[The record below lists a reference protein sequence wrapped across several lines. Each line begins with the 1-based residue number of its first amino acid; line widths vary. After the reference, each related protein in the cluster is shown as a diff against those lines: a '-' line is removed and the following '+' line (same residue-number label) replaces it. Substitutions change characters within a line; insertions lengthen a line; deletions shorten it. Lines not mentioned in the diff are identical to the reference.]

1 MLCTITQV
9 LSHPCSTSR
18 WRLWPI
24 MRSFLFPP
32 SPHCPHHDPFHPS
45 CICYNFPCPIYPTY
59 LTWLSMPKCIG
70 KTLMTIPFSS
80 ISLHVC
86 SCIETLPRNRFCV
99 TIWHYCLVL
108 LFLALWL
115 VLYEAATRNFSYSSL
130 SIPPRYGRMPLWR
143 FFSHSWMHP
152 YTSIVTGNLHL
163 AAKSIAIHTPHFFYS
178 RRCSLAFSL
187 FYWMFI
193 ALGDAPLSFLPFL
206 SFFFSRAFFL
216 SPLHRKAR
224 YPDELLWSCYI
235 STIIYYIFSVL
246 LKSCDATS
254 DWFLSHEDS
263 RRVYWSSIIES
274 IIHGACNS
282 TEIDE
287 FVSLE

>member
-108 LFLALWL
+108 LFLALWP
-115 VLYEAATRNFSYSSL
+115 VLYEAATRIFSYSSL
-130 SIPPRYGRMPLWR
+130 SIPPRYGRMPLWCVPLLI
-143 FFSHSWMHP
+143 SDLDQVSD
-152 YTSIVTGNLHL
+152 HL
-163 AAKSIAIHTPHFFYS
+163 QAV
-178 RRCSLAFSL
+178 
-187 FYWMFI
+187 
-193 ALGDAPLSFLPFL
+193 FLPFMDA
-206 SFFFSRAFFL
+206 SIHVDRHWQ
-216 SPLHRKAR
+216 SP
-224 YPDELLWSCYI
+224 SC
-235 STIIYYIFSVL
+235 
-246 LKSCDATS
+246 
-254 DWFLSHEDS
+254 
-263 RRVYWSSIIES
+263 
-274 IIHGACNS
+274 G
-282 TEIDE
+282 
-287 FVSLE
+287 